1 VDGLAVQAVFAP
13 RQLSPTRQ
21 LALLDA
27 RLAALGV
34 D

>member
-1 VDGLAVQAVFAP
+1 VQAVFAP
-13 RQLSPTRQ
+13 RQLPPARQ

-27 RLAALGV
+27 SLAALGV